1 MKFLKKN
8 KKIVILI
15 SVGVLLI
22 LSGILSWNLY
32 FSKFKIFK
40 DNEKLFLET
49 VERYYSM
56 NSNYLPEKNGTR
68 EMTLQKLYE
77 GHHITDLCVPK
88 TKKLCDSNSW
98 VRVYQDENGKF
109 SYTTYLKCGK
119 FESNVDHTGPEIT
132 LNGESEITLALG
144 STYQEPGVSKVY
156 DKVDGNLNT
165 SDVVIDSSSLD
176 INKAGNYKITYTI
189 RDKSYNKTVVTRTVI
204 VAKNLTNV
212 VKDATDESNYY
223 KGLDPNN
230 YLLFSGMLFR
240 IVGVNSDGSVKI
252 VTQNSIANSNF
263 GTEETTF
270 DNSNIK
276 EWLNN
281 YFYSKIHD
289 TSYLKEDSS
298 WCIDSISDINTT
310 SNNCVSYSTSPVGL
324 LSVSDYNLSKDATG
338 TYLNT
343 ITEYWLI
350 NRESNR
356 FGYIHLLL
364 KETGINTNDGT
375 DISGVKPSLILKND
389 LYILSGNGSINNPY
403 RLGDYKEASNNDLL
417 NTRLIGEHVSYF
429 GMSFRISDIDKDGN
443 IRLTSTGYLKNNT
456 TGNFIYSSY
465 ENEDKILKFDP
476 SKEGNIAYQLNHQ
489 HLDFIDDSLIISHE
503 FLLPTYEANK
513 KYSEYLTSKFKTKV
527 SIPAS
532 YEMFSA
538 TNEQMTGQA
547 SYWLLDNVDDN
558 HAFMIN
564 SSNGKTFTI
573 DSGSLYNSNG
583 FKIQFYVSKNTKIKS
598 GKGTSLNPYIIK

>member
-8 KKIVILI
+8 KKIVILML
-15 SVGVLLI
+15 VGILSI
-22 LSGILSWNLY
+22 LSGTLSWNFY

-77 GHHITDLCVPK
+77 GHHISDLYIPK

-98 VRVYQDENGKF
+98 VRVYNKDGKYY
-109 SYTTYLKCGK
+109 YTAYLKCGK

-132 LNGESEITLALG
+132 LNGESEITIALG
-144 STYQEPGVSKVY
+144 STYQELGVSQVH
-156 DKVDGNLNT
+156 DDVDGNLNT
-165 SDVVIDSSSLD
+165 SDVTIDSSSVNT
-176 INKAGNYKITYTI
+176 NKVGTYKVTYTI
-189 RDKSYNKTVVTRTVI
+189 RDKGYNKTTITRTI
-204 VAKNLTNV
+204 TVARNLTDV
-212 VKDATDESNYY
+212 VQKETDTSNYY
-223 KGLDPNN
+223 KGIDPNN

-252 VTQNSIANSNF
+252 ITQNNIANSNY
-263 GTEETTF
+263 GNEGNDF

-281 YFYSKIHD
+281 YFYYKIHD
-289 TSYLKEDSS
+289 KSYLKEDSV
-298 WCIDSISDINTT
+298 WCTDTISDINTI
-310 SNNCVSYSTSPVGL
+310 SNDCASYSTSPVGL
-324 LSVSDYNLSKDATG
+324 ISVSDYNLSKNETG

-350 NRESNR
+350 NRQNNR
-356 FGYIHLLL
+356 FGYIHLLM
-364 KETGINTNDGT
+364 KKTGIDINNSIG
-375 DISGVKPSLILKND
+375 ISGVKPSMVLKSN
-389 LYILSGNGSINNPY
+389 LYILSGDGSINNPY
-403 RLGDYKEASNNDLL
+403 YLGDYKEASNNDLL
-417 NTRLIGEHVSYF
+417 NTRLIGEYVSYF
-429 GMSFRISDIDKDGN
+429 GMGFRITDIDNEGN

-456 TGNFIYSSY
+456 TGNYIYSSY
-465 ENEDKILKFDP
+465 ENEDKIIKFNP
-476 SKEGNIAYQLNHQ
+476 SQEGNIAYKLNNQ
-489 HLDFIDDSLIISHE
+489 HLDFIDDSLIISHKFE
-503 FLLPTYEANK
+503 LPVYSVSQ
-513 KYSEYLTSKFKTKV
+513 KYSEYSTSTFEAKV

-538 TNEQMTGQA
+538 ANEQMTGQA
-547 SYWLLDNVDDN
+547 NYWLLDYVDDN

-573 DSGSLYNSNG
+573 DSNSLYNSNG
-583 FKIQFYVSKNTKIKS
+583 FKIQFYISKNTKIKS
-598 GKGTSLNPYIIK
+598 GKGTSLNPFIIK